1 MILILFSD
9 CANFISRDSNW
20 NFSNFF
26 FLGRLDVEIEINVPT
41 VKSRQ
46 EILTKLL
53 QTTNQS
59 SELTTE
65 DILKVAQAAHGF
77 VGADLHALCRA
88 ATDQVE
94 SCAYFFPYEQLTEYQ
109 Q

>member
-1 MILILFSD
+1 MEILIR
-9 CANFISRDSNW
+9 IIK
-20 NFSNFF
+20 

-53 QTTNQS
+53 QTMNQ
-59 SELTTE
+59 SELTT
-65 DILKVAQAAHGF
+65 DDMVKVAQAAHGF

-88 ATDQVE
+88 ATDQVR
-94 SCAYFFPYEQLTEYQ
+94 S
-109 Q
+109 